1 MNYLVY
7 ETAEPVFGRIMATG
21 SALRERDARMQALG
35 SLAVL
40 CGVEADEDL
49 HRVVMGDDGPEV
61 VGRPAMPAFA
71 PTLISADGVDAAV
84 LDLGGVEIERLT
96 INGVPATVSGGL
108 VRLTADVATIYEVK
122 VAAWPYLDQ
131 TVQIEAVAP

>member
-7 ETAEPVFGRIMATG
+7 ETSEHVFGRIMATG

-108 VRLTADVATIYEVK
+108 VRLTADVATVYEVK